1 MNEILTSGV
10 FGFLSNTANGAL
22 LGLAL
27 LSFDL
32 GSKTR

>member
-1 MNEILTSGV
+1 MNDILTSGS

-32 GSKTR
+32 GPKTR